1 MSKNKGL
8 KSLVQE
14 LERNL
19 KRKISEICLLII
31 IFFVPIAVFKSAY
44 NYVFIKF
51 VIAQAMVF
59 CVVLLWIYKWLF
71 HPENFR
77 DKIFPEFP
85 RGLIGIF
92 CIWCLVS
99 FFMVRNKFA
108 GATEL
113 VNLFTYVL
121 IYFVVLE
128 TCKSRPAFLRICFVW
143 FLATFIAEVPTLLN
157 RFSIPII
164 RNLPQLFGNPTFFAP
179 YIVLCIPVILS
190 FILYFYMDKIPRR
203 TSLRGKQNLKSLF
216 PFALCCILIV
226 TSIISLYK
234 LEARAAWI
242 GFCVSIVFFAC
253 AFVYLR
259 WGLAKSFYL
268 FIGVIL
274 LCAAVWQVRSESI
287 MRVINEELLTGTIG
301 IRKWIWL
308 GSIKMFLARPFTG
321 WGIGNFATIYPQF
334 RFSDYFLNP
343 HAVNA
348 TRHVHCEVLEI
359 GCELGVVGLVL
370 FVGIVGSIL
379 FRGINI
385 ARNTDD
391 RLRKYLLIGFVSG
404 IVGLIFENMGNVDLR
419 FHSSGIF
426 LWFALGCV
434 SALSG
439 GKAQNSKLK
448 TQSSKSKIQNSKFKI
463 LIITLFS
470 ALLLFV
476 FNYFS
481 VHPLRA
487 EVYFRKGVE
496 YRNKKDWNK
505 AISMYKK
512 TIKLNRGHLKAYYRL
527 AFAYAKVGKIEDA
540 FRVYYQL
547 AELDPDYADIH
558 YNLAKLYISIKDY
571 KKAVREL
578 EIAVGQNPYNDKA
591 LMGLGNACEKLG
603 KLDGA
608 IQQYKKAVKFN
619 PKFGGAHNNLGNI
632 YMMKKEWDEAIEE
645 YEIALRLMPK
655 ALGVARNLGVA
666 YYKKGDYKEAKNIFK
681 KILHIQP
688 DNKQACNYLEQINA
702 KGKNPL

>member
-1 MSKNKGL
+1 M
-8 KSLVQE
+8 
-14 LERNL
+14 
-19 KRKISEICLLII
+19 RKKIPEICLLII
-31 IFFVPIAVFKSAY
+31 IFLVPIAVLKQAY

-59 CVVLLWIYKWLF
+59 CVILLWIYNWLF
-71 HPENFR
+71 QRRGTARRAPTG
-77 DKIFPEFP
+77 FPK
-85 RGLIGIF
+85 GLISAF
-92 CIWCLVS
+92 CLWCLAS
-99 FFMVRNKFA
+99 FFMAGNKLA

-164 RNLPQLFGNPTFFAP
+164 RDLPQLFGNPTFFAP

-190 FILYFYMDKIPRR
+190 FILYFWGNGWGQASPLLDSR
-203 TSLRGKQNLKSLF
+203 LF
-216 PFALCCILIV
+216 PQTAEAVCCSPPPQPPALAGGLKLLLCCILVV

-253 AFVYLR
+253 AFIYLK

-287 MRVINEELLTGTIG
+287 MRVINKELLTGTIG

-308 GSIKMFLARPFTG
+308 GSLNMFLASPFTG
-321 WGIGNFATIYPQF
+321 WGIGNFAAIYPQF
-334 RFSDYFLNP
+334 RIPDYFLNP

-348 TRHVHCEVLEI
+348 TRHVHCEALEI
-359 GCELGVVGLVL
+359 GCELGVVGLAL
-370 FVGIVGSIL
+370 FVGIIGSIL
-379 FRGINI
+379 LRGINT

-391 RLRKYLLIGFVSG
+391 RLKKYLLIGFISG
-404 IVGLIFENMGNVDLR
+404 VMGLLFENLGNVDLR

-434 SALSG
+434 SALSVRG
-439 GKAQNSKLK
+439 TKAQRHKG
-448 TQSSKSKIQNSKFKI
+448 TKIVKR
-463 LIITLFS
+463 LRVPIIILFS

-481 VHPLRA
+481 VNPLRA

-496 YRNKKDWNK
+496 YRNKKNWNK
-505 AISMYKK
+505 SIGMYKK
-512 TIKLNRGHLKAYYRL
+512 TIRFNRGHLKAYYRL

-547 AELDPDYADIH
+547 AELEPDYADIH
-558 YNLAKLYISIKDY
+558 YNLAKLYTSTKNY
-571 KKAVREL
+571 KKAVKEL
-578 EIAVGQNPYNDKA
+578 EIAVRMNPYSEKA
-591 LMGLGNACEKLG
+591 LMGLGNTYEKLR
-603 KLDGA
+603 KLDKA
-608 IQQYKKAVKFN
+608 IQQYKKAVKLN
-619 PKFGGAHNNLGNI
+619 PDFGGAHNNLGNI
-632 YMMKKEWDEAIEE
+632 YMMKREWDEAIKE
-645 YEIALRLMPK
+645 YKIALRIMPK

-666 YYKKGDYKEAKNIFK
+666 YYKKGRYKEAKNIFK

-688 DNKQACNYLEQINA
+688 DNKQAQSYLEQIT
-702 KGKNPL
+702 KVMSGQ

>member
-1 MSKNKGL
+1 MRK
-8 KSLVQE
+8 
-14 LERNL
+14 
-19 KRKISEICLLII
+19 KISEICLLII
-31 IFFVPIAVFKSAY
+31 IFFVPIAVLKQAY

-59 CVVLLWIYKWLF
+59 CVILLWLYNRLF
-71 HPENFR
+71 QCRGTARRAPTG
-77 DKIFPEFP
+77 FP
-85 RGLIGIF
+85 RGIIGAF
-92 CIWCLVS
+92 CIWCLAS
-99 FFMVRNKFA
+99 FFMAGNKFA
-108 GATEL
+108 GAAEL

-121 IYFVVLE
+121 IYFAVLE
-128 TCKSRPAFLRICFVW
+128 TCKSRPALLRICFVW

-157 RFSIPII
+157 PECFRDIPVI

-179 YIVLCIPVILS
+179 YIVLCIPVVLS
-190 FILYFYMDKIPRR
+190 FIIYFSMDIGQKAK
-203 TSLRGKQNLKSLF
+203 GKRQKLKQFF
-216 PFALCCILIV
+216 PLSLCCILVI
-226 TSIISLYK
+226 TSILSLYQ
-234 LEARAAWI
+234 LHARAAWI

-274 LCAAVWQVRSESI
+274 LCAAAWQVRSESI

-308 GSIKMFLARPFTG
+308 GSMKMFLASPFTG

-334 RFSDYFLNP
+334 RFTDYFLNP

-370 FVGIVGSIL
+370 FVGIIGSIL
-379 FRGINI
+379 FRGMNI
-385 ARNTDD
+385 ARNTGD
-391 RLRKYLLIGFVSG
+391 RLRKYLLIGFISG
-404 IVGLIFENMGNVDLR
+404 VVGMLFENLGNVDLR

-434 SALSG
+434 SALSVKG
-439 GKAQNSKLK
+439 TEAQRHKG
-448 TQSSKSKIQNSKFKI
+448 TKIVNRLRI
-463 LIITLFS
+463 PVIILFS

-481 VHPLRA
+481 VNPLRA

-512 TIKLNRGHLKAYYRL
+512 TINLNRGHLKAYYRL

-558 YNLAKLYISIKDY
+558 YNLAKLYASIKDY
-571 KKAVREL
+571 EKAAREL
-578 EIAVGQNPYNDKA
+578 EIAVEQNPYNDKA
-591 LMGLGNACEKLG
+591 LMGLGNAYEKMG

-608 IQQYKKAVKFN
+608 IQQYKKAVKLN
-619 PKFGGAHNNLGNI
+619 PRFGGAHNNLGNI

-645 YEIALRLMPK
+645 YKIALKLMPK

-688 DNKQACNYLEQINA
+688 DNKQACNYLEQIN
-702 KGKNPL
+702 KVMSKQ

>member
-1 MSKNKGL
+1 M
-8 KSLVQE
+8 
-14 LERNL
+14 NL
-19 KRKISEICLLII
+19 KKLQYSIVSEICLLII
-31 IFFVPIAVFKSAY
+31 IFFVPIAVFKAAY

-59 CVVLLWIYKWLF
+59 CVILLWIYKLLSQ
-71 HPENFR
+71 NS
-77 DKIFPEFP
+77 KLVFPEFP
-85 RGLIGIF
+85 RGLISVF
-92 CIWCLVS
+92 CLWCLAS
-99 FFMVRNKFA
+99 FFMAMNKFA

-128 TCKSRPAFLRICFVW
+128 TCKSRSTFLRVCFVW

-190 FILYFYMDKIPRR
+190 FILYFFVDINSKLKI
-203 TSLRGKQNLKSLF
+203 QNPKLF
-216 PFALCCILIV
+216 FYLALCCILVV
-226 TSIISLYK
+226 TSIISVYK

-253 AFVYLR
+253 AFVYSR
-259 WGLAKSFYL
+259 WGLAKSFHL

-274 LCAAVWQVRSESI
+274 LCAAAWQVRSESI
-287 MRVINEELLTGTIG
+287 MRIINEELLTGTVG

-308 GSIKMFLARPFTG
+308 GSLKMFLVRPFTG

-334 RFSDYFLNP
+334 RFPDYFLNP

-359 GCELGVVGLVL
+359 GCELGVVGLAL
-370 FVGIVGSIL
+370 FVGIIGSIL
-379 FRGINI
+379 SRGINI

-391 RLRKYLLIGFVSG
+391 RLKKCLLIGFISG
-404 IVGLIFENMGNVDLR
+404 VIGMLFENLGNVDLR

-434 SALSG
+434 SALSNG
-439 GKAQNSKLK
+439 K
-448 TQSSKSKIQNSKFKI
+448 TQNPKLPEGEQVPYGAGKIQNSKFKI
-463 LIITLFS
+463 PIIFIFS

-481 VHPLRA
+481 VNPLRA

-496 YRNKKDWNK
+496 YRNKEDWNK
-505 AISMYKK
+505 AIRMYGE

-591 LMGLGNACEKLG
+591 LMGLGNAYEKLG

-608 IQQYKKAVKFN
+608 VQQYKKAVKLN
-619 PKFGGAHNNLGNI
+619 PDFGGAHNNLGNI

-645 YEIALRLMPK
+645 YKIALRLMPK

-666 YYKKGDYKEAKNIFK
+666 YYKKGDYKEAKNIFE
-681 KILHIQP
+681 KILQIQP
-688 DNKQACNYLEQINA
+688 DNKQACNYLEQIN
-702 KGKNPL
+702 KVMSKQ

>member
-1 MSKNKGL
+1 M
-8 KSLVQE
+8 
-14 LERNL
+14 
-19 KRKISEICLLII
+19 
-31 IFFVPIAVFKSAY
+31 
-44 NYVFIKF
+44 
-51 VIAQAMVF
+51 
-59 CVVLLWIYKWLF
+59 
-71 HPENFR
+71 
-77 DKIFPEFP
+77 
-85 RGLIGIF
+85 
-92 CIWCLVS
+92 
-99 FFMVRNKFA
+99 
-108 GATEL
+108 
-113 VNLFTYVL
+113 
-121 IYFVVLE
+121 
-128 TCKSRPAFLRICFVW
+128 
-143 FLATFIAEVPTLLN
+143 
-157 RFSIPII
+157 
-164 RNLPQLFGNPTFFAP
+164 
-179 YIVLCIPVILS
+179 
-190 FILYFYMDKIPRR
+190 
-203 TSLRGKQNLKSLF
+203 
-216 PFALCCILIV
+216 V

-274 LCAAVWQVRSESI
+274 LCAAAWQVRSESI

-308 GSIKMFLARPFTG
+308 GSMKMFLARPFTG

-385 ARNTDD
+385 ARNTND
-391 RLRKYLLIGFVSG
+391 RLKKYLLIGFISG
-404 IVGLIFENMGNVDLR
+404 VIGMLFENLGNVDLR

-439 GKAQNSKLK
+439 KKNQ
-448 TQSSKSKIQNSKFKI
+448 KSKIKNQNSINEDTERFI
-463 LIITLFS
+463 LIVNRLRIPVIILFS
-470 ALLLFV
+470 ALFLFV

-481 VHPLRA
+481 VNPLRS

-496 YRNKKDWNK
+496 CRNKEDWNK

-547 AELDPDYADIH
+547 AELAPDYADIH

-571 KKAVREL
+571 KKAAREL

-591 LMGLGNACEKLG
+591 LMGLGNAYEKLG
-603 KLDGA
+603 KLNGA
-608 IQQYKKAVKFN
+608 IQQYKKAVKLN
-619 PKFGGAHNNLGNI
+619 PDFGGAHNNLGNI

-645 YEIALRLMPK
+645 YKIALRLMPK

-666 YYKKGDYKEAKNIFK
+666 YYKKGRYKEAKNIFE

-688 DNKQACNYLEQINA
+688 DNKQACDYLEQIN
-702 KGKNPL
+702 KVMSKQ